1 MDTPSKEPSRSLRV
15 EAYRLRL
22 REDLI
27 SLKVQYLRRGQP
39 TGEDH
44 RGLAQVHEQ
53 VMANLAALL
62 GHRTPGAA
70 AAGSSTGGLDDSS
83 VEVVAYDDSWP
94 LRFEAE
100 ATAISQALGAPI
112 HAVHHIGS
120 TSIPGMPAKPIID
133 MAVAAEP
140 STFPSMLN
148 AYVAGLGR
156 LGYDYCGD
164 WGHHGGHYFAKSAG
178 RQRVC
183 GVQLH
188 PADSADLADVIRF
201 RDAART
207 DPRLFRD
214 YADLKVALA
223 RSFSRDRGLYL
234 WHKGHWLNDRLL
246 ADRDPETWGT
256 LFLRAQY
263 PTLLQLALRGSLSR
277 IRPAFTGKGL
287 HPMAIRER
295 SSLASQA

>member
-1 MDTPSKEPSRSLRV
+1 MENPSNAPDRSPRG

-27 SLKVQYLRRGQP
+27 SLRVHYLRRGRP
-39 TGEDH
+39 NAEDY
-44 RGLAQVHEQ
+44 RGLAQVHGQ
-53 VMANLAALL
+53 VMANVAALCARR
-62 GHRTPGAA
+62 GSVPVAA
-70 AAGSSTGGLDDSS
+70 RASPAGLDDAC
-83 VEVVAYDDSWP
+83 VEVVAYDESWP
-94 LRFEAE
+94 RRFEAE
-100 ATAISQALGAPI
+100 AAEISQALGAPVQ
-112 HAVHHIGS
+112 AVHHIGS
-120 TSIPGMPAKPIID
+120 TSIPGMPSKPILD

-164 WGHHGGHYFAKSAG
+164 WGHHGGHYFAKNAG
-178 RQRVC
+178 GQRVS

-201 RDAART
+201 RDAARS
-207 DPRLFRD
+207 DPLLFRD
-214 YADLKVALA
+214 YAAVKVALA
-223 RSFSRDRGLYL
+223 RAFGRDRGLYL

-246 ADRDPETWGT
+246 ADRDPETWGA

-263 PTLLQLALRGSLSR
+263 PTLLQLALRGFLSR
-277 IRPAFTGKGL
+277 LRPAFTGKGL
-287 HPMAIRER
+287 HPMAVRGRPITP
-295 SSLASQA
+295 